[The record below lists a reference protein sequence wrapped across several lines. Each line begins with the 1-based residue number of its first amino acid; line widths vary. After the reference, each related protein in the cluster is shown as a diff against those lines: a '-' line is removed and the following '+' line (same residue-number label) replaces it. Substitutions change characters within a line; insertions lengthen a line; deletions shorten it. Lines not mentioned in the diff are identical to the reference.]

1 MRSERGCPT
10 QAVAYTLG
18 HRMSAPHTSRP
29 APGLDPPAAPAS
41 QQARPPDQSRRPG
54 LTWYGF
60 HSAQRLVA
68 ALPRSLAYALA
79 IVAARFAFL
88 FARRARQRL
97 TENLG
102 VALPEVPPE
111 QLRLIVWHNF
121 RNYAKA
127 YVDLMQ
133 MPVAKVENLKP
144 MLRPQGEEYLAEAA
158 APGKGILMFSC
169 HMGSWEVAAAIW
181 ALTTAPVNLFAEVL
195 EPQEMF
201 DWYRTTRA
209 RLGISVLPLNRSG
222 LRKVLQALTANEIVI
237 TALDRDILG
246 TGIECDF
253 FGRRARIPDGIAT
266 IALHRGVPLLPVC
279 VYRLP
284 DDTYRGVGYPPIF
297 VQPTG
302 DDKADVRRITQ
313 LMVRCMEQM
322 IREHPEHWHLP
333 HRIFDPDVPT

>member
-1 MRSERGCPT
+1 
-10 QAVAYTLG
+10 
-18 HRMSAPHTSRP
+18 MSAPHTSPP
-29 APGLDPPAAPAS
+29 APGLDRPAAPAS
-41 QQARPPDQSRRPG
+41 QHAQRPDRSRRPG

-68 ALPRSLAYALA
+68 ALPRSVAYALA

-88 FARRARQRL
+88 FARGARQAL
-97 TENLG
+97 TENLR
-102 VALPEVPPE
+102 VALPEASP
-111 QLRLIVWHNF
+111 QDLRLTVWHNF

-133 MPVAKVENLKP
+133 MPVAEVEDLKP
-144 MLRPQGEEYLAEAA
+144 MLLPVGEDSLAEAA

-181 ALTTAPVNLFAEVL
+181 ARTTAPVNLFAEVL

-222 LRKVLQALTANEIVI
+222 LRKVLQALAANEIVI

-253 FGRRARIPDGIAT
+253 FGHRARIPDGVAT
-266 IALHRGVPLLPVC
+266 IALHRRVPLMPVC

-284 DDTYRGVGYPPIF
+284 DDTYRGVGYPPIYAE
-297 VQPTG
+297 PTG

-322 IREHPEHWHLP
+322 IREHPDQWHLP
-333 HRIFDPDVPT
+333 HRIFDLDQPSP

>member
-1 MRSERGCPT
+1 
-10 QAVAYTLG
+10 
-18 HRMSAPHTSRP
+18 MSAPHTSPP
-29 APGLDPPAAPAS
+29 APGLDRPAVPAAGR
-41 QQARPPDQSRRPG
+41 ARRPDQGRRPG

-68 ALPRSLAYALA
+68 ALPRSTAYALA

-88 FARRARQRL
+88 FARGARRVL
-97 TENLG
+97 TENLR
-102 VALPEVPPE
+102 VALPDASPE
-111 QLRLIVWHNF
+111 ELRRTVWHNF

-144 MLRPQGEEYLAEAA
+144 MLRPVGEDSLAEAA

-222 LRKVLQALTANEIVI
+222 LRKVLQALAANEIVI

-253 FGRRARIPDGIAT
+253 FGHRVRIPDGVAS
-266 IALHRGVPLLPVC
+266 IALHRGVPIIPVC

-284 DDTYRGVGYPPIF
+284 DDTYQGVGYPPIF
-297 VQPTG
+297 AQPTG
-302 DDKADVRRITQ
+302 DDKADVRRVTQ

-322 IREHPEHWHLP
+322 IREHPDQWHLP
-333 HRIFDPDVPT
+333 HRIFDLDEHP

>member
-1 MRSERGCPT
+1 
-10 QAVAYTLG
+10 
-18 HRMSAPHTSRP
+18 MSAPHTSPP
-29 APGLDPPAAPAS
+29 AASLDPPVAPAS
-41 QQARPPDQSRRPG
+41 EQARPPDRSRRPG
-54 LTWYGF
+54 LIWYGF
-60 HSAQRLVA
+60 HTAQRLVA
-68 ALPRSLAYALA
+68 ALPRSVAYALA
-79 IVAARFAFL
+79 VAAARAAFL
-88 FARRARQRL
+88 FARGARRAL
-97 TENLG
+97 TENLR
-102 VALPEVPPE
+102 VALPDVAPRE
-111 QLRLIVWHNF
+111 LRRTVWHNF
-121 RNYAKA
+121 RNSAKA

-133 MPVAKVENLKP
+133 MPVARVQDLKP
-144 MLRPQGEEYLAEAA
+144 MLVPVGEDFLAEAA

-181 ALTTAPVNLFAEVL
+181 ASTTAPVNLFAEVL

-222 LRKVLQALTANEIVI
+222 LRKVLQALAANEIVI

-253 FGRRARIPDGIAT
+253 FARRARIPDGVAS
-266 IALHRGVPLLPVC
+266 IALHRGVPILPVC
-279 VYRLP
+279 VYRMP

-297 VQPTG
+297 ARPTG

-322 IREHPEHWHLP
+322 IREHPDQWHLP
-333 HRIFDPDVPT
+333 HRIFHPSSTPG